1 MVKVMHYIK
10 RSPLYK
16 VNVINLCRKF
26 IMVFLNSSCRQIIFM
41 QYIIM
46 LWNRLHVL
54 RAYAGIVICKTSN
67 FNYMNFRV
75 CVQVPALNIN
85 HPAGHHLPRPVHRD
99 HVMSMVVIVL
109 FSSSVWSPFFPFCLY
124 TTSISQIITTHDIS
138 HHRR

>member
-54 RAYAGIVICKTSN
+54 RACAGIVICKTSN

-109 FSSSVWSPFFPFCLY
+109 FFILRLVTILSVLFIHNVNKSNNYYSRHQSS
-124 TTSISQIITTHDIS
+124 
-138 HHRR
+138 